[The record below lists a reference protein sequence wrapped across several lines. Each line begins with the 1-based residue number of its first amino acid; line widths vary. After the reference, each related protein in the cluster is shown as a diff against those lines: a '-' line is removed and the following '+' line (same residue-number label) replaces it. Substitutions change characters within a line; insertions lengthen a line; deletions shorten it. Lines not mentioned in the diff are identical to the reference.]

1 VARLAI
7 LTWQTLT
14 YTSGMNI
21 SRRELTALLPALAA
35 ANAAAQ
41 QTPAPALPSKV
52 YHSNQ
57 IPYVGDQKKKGRR
70 FFYGANR
77 LGFNL
82 EMHETILGPGTQTHD
97 PHKHVHEEIV
107 IVIEGTV
114 ESYLEGKTET
124 AEAGS
129 VIYFAS
135 NQMHSARNAG
145 STPCRYYVIELR
157 GNEA

>member
-1 VARLAI
+1 
-7 LTWQTLT
+7 
-14 YTSGMNI
+14 MNF
-21 SRRELTALLPALAA
+21 SRRELTALLPALAVA
-35 ANAAAQ
+35 ASA
-41 QTPAPALPSKV
+41 QTPPAGLLPSKI
-52 YHSNQ
+52 YHNNQ
-57 IPYVGDQKKKGRR
+57 IPYEGDQKKKGRR

-77 LGFNL
+77 SGFNL
-82 EMHETILGPGTQTHD
+82 EMHETILGPGMETHA

-114 ESYLEGKTET
+114 EAYLEGKTET

-145 STPCRYYVIELR
+145 GTPCRYYVIELR
-157 GNEA
+157 GSEI